1 MWNEHFGI
9 GVVELLAAGV
19 LTVAHDSGGP
29 RSDILRADAAGRPIG
44 FAAVSAEEYAS
55 AMAAALNT
63 RDTVMQARARSAM
76 EAFSEK
82 QFAARVTQLL
92 QPLQLA

>member
-29 RSDILRADAAGRPIG
+29 RSDILAADAQGRQIG
-44 FAAVSAEEYAS
+44 FAASTPEE
-55 AMAAALNT
+55 
-63 RDTVMQARARSAM
+63 
-76 EAFSEK
+76 
-82 QFAARVTQLL
+82 
-92 QPLQLA
+92 